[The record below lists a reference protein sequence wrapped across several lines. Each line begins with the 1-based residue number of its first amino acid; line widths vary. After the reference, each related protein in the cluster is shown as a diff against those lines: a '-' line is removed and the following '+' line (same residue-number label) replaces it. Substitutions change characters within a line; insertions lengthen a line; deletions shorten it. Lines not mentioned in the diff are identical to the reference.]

1 MDPLMQENILN
12 KRHNN
17 LLDMFER
24 DVAPCDKISELS
36 MVMTPV
42 GIISSI
48 LVPLLLYRLLVHG
61 NPYTAITVFP
71 YFYLVVGGILT
82 TLLLTRSAIVYADH
96 KKHQISRTIYR
107 PITGFCMC
115 DLSMLRSHTKKVE
128 GVRTIGE
135 RIRYVK
141 LVNYYTD
148 KIIRE
153 RDIINK

>member
-1 MDPLMQENILN
+1 MQENILN
-12 KRHNN
+12 ERHTN

-42 GIISSI
+42 GIMSSI
-48 LVPLLLYRLLVHG
+48 LVPLLLYGLLVHG

-82 TLLLTRSAIVYADH
+82 TVLLTRSAIVYADH
-96 KKHQISRTIYR
+96 EKHKISRKIYR

-128 GVRTIGE
+128 RARTMGE

-141 LVNYYTD
+141 LVNYYTE